1 MIIYKNGWMFTSF
14 LLLDFAP
21 FNTTL
26 TKSTNIVDL
35 NTPLNLSCSA
45 QAHPLLTIDY
55 TEVKSV
61 VQRTIQVNYAC
72 TPFNYFGDGQTVVI
86 VVEVYCKYFSWL
98 L

>member
-1 MIIYKNGWMFTSF
+1 MIIYNNEWMYTSF
-14 LLLDFAP
+14 LPLDFAS
-21 FNTTL
+21 FNTTM
-26 TKSTNIVDL
+26 TKSVNIVDL

-86 VVEVYCKYFSWL
+86 VVEVYRKYLTWL